1 MEVLTSARLIFTPI
15 SAADRPFLESCWDDD
30 QMRRYL
36 GGAMPEEKRDRV
48 FAALSASDACWILRL
63 GDGTP
68 VGTGVIGDTDGDQ
81 EIGIELIADATGLG
95 RARGMPDDARLAR
108 RTGRRDRN
116 RHRPRGESSKP
127 EADDIVGRSRGAPLR
142 EVESSTDSVPH
153 PIEAAPAQSS
163 SFSGKLKREEDT
175 MEPFREPK
183 CRSDSPLRA
192 LSRAG
197 PAD

>member
-48 FAALSASDACWILRL
+48 FAALRASDACWILRL

-95 RARGMPDDARLAR
+95 LGREACQTMLDWLAGQGVATAIAIVHEGNRASRKLMTSLGGAEER
-108 RTGRRDRN
+108 RYEKWS
-116 RHRPRGESSKP
+116 RPQIQYR
-127 EADDIVGRSRGAPLR
+127 IPLR
-142 EVESSTDSVPH
+142 P
-153 PIEAAPAQSS
+153 PPAQSS
-163 SFSGKLKREEDT
+163 SFSE
-175 MEPFREPK
+175 
-183 CRSDSPLRA
+183 S
-192 LSRAG
+192 
-197 PAD
+197 